1 MPELDT
7 AYCVRRR
14 REGARCSGRVAL
26 VLAHGAYAA
35 SSSKP
40 LLFVPDARTAGWDT
54 WFLELP
60 EHMRRQRPA
69 SRYSGEFLVTGDAGR
84 ITRGMLQTQAD
95 LRALSAR
102 LALMGY
108 ERVVLVGISVGSSPV
123 MQSLARAGPEVAGA
137 VGIVPS
143 IDAYA
148 GLWTSLLG
156 RSLRPAGNAAGID
169 DDLARR
175 VLARI
180 TPRLVGEPRI
190 DPERVLLIHG
200 RHDLV
205 AHAHEATDIARE
217 WGGCALR
224 GLEAGHA
231 TVIALY
237 PRIRRMVGEWMRR
250 VVPECARV

>member
-1 MPELDT
+1 
-7 AYCVRRR
+7 
-14 REGARCSGRVAL
+14 
-26 VLAHGAYAA
+26 
-35 SSSKP
+35 
-40 LLFVPDARTAGWDT
+40 
-54 WFLELP
+54 
-60 EHMRRQRPA
+60 
-69 SRYSGEFLVTGDAGR
+69 
-84 ITRGMLQTQAD
+84 
-95 LRALSAR
+95 
-102 LALMGY
+102 MGY

-156 RSLRPAGNAAGID
+156 RGLRPAGNAAGIT

-175 VLARI
+175 VLERI

-190 DPERVLLIHG
+190 DPSRVLLMYG

-205 AHAHEATDIARE
+205 AHPHESTDLERE
-217 WGGCALR
+217 WGGCVLR

-250 VVPECARV
+250 VVPECGLAGPA